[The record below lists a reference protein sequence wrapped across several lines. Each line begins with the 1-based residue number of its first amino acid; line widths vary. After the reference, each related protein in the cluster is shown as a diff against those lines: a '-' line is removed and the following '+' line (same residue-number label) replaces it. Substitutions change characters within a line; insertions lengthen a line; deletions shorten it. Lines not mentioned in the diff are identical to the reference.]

1 MTTPSTP
8 RVYTSQFWLL
18 CLSLFLFLA
27 GFNLIIP
34 ELPTVLRS
42 YNGGQYLGLIISLFA
57 FSSALSRP
65 LSGKLTDRIGRVP
78 IMIFGVAVS
87 VICGVLYPLITSVA
101 GFFLIRILHGV
112 AAGFAPTATTSYLT
126 DIIPAHRRG
135 EAMGIVGI
143 STSMGMA
150 VGPPLGSLIAMHWG
164 HDMMFFVSS
173 GVSLASLLVL
183 FGMRETLVDREKF
196 KLGLLWIKKD
206 EIIEKDVLFPS
217 LVMLFS
223 VFCFGLL
230 LTISPDYSEFLGMKN
245 KGIFFTYFLVSSL
258 LVRITSGR
266 VSDRYGRILVL
277 KVGIS
282 LQLISMIVMGLF
294 QTEWIFLIGG
304 VIYGLSAGVISPTVF
319 AWTADLA
326 TDKHRGRAMSTLF
339 LALEIGIFLGAISS
353 GFIYN
358 NDPERFMITFLSG
371 AVFAALALLFLF
383 HWSPKKVQS
392 TA

>member
-1 MTTPSTP
+1 
-8 RVYTSQFWLL
+8 
-18 CLSLFLFLA
+18 
-27 GFNLIIP
+27 
-34 ELPTVLRS
+34 
-42 YNGGQYLGLIISLFA
+42 
-57 FSSALSRP
+57 
-65 LSGKLTDRIGRVP
+65 
-78 IMIFGVAVS
+78 
-87 VICGVLYPLITSVA
+87 
-101 GFFLIRILHGV
+101 
-112 AAGFAPTATTSYLT
+112 
-126 DIIPAHRRG
+126 
-135 EAMGIVGI
+135 
-143 STSMGMA
+143 
-150 VGPPLGSLIAMHWG
+150 
-164 HDMMFFVSS
+164 
-173 GVSLASLLVL
+173 
-183 FGMRETLVDREKF
+183 MRETLVDREKF
-196 KLGLLWIKKD
+196 KVGLLWIKKD

-282 LQLISMIVMGLF
+282 LQLISMLVMGLF
-294 QTEWIFLIGG
+294 QTEWVFILGG

-339 LALEIGIFLGAISS
+339 LALEIGVFLGAISS

-358 NDPERFMITFLSG
+358 NDPDRFMLTFLSG

-383 HWSPKKVQS
+383 HWSPKKVQ
-392 TA
+392 TTT